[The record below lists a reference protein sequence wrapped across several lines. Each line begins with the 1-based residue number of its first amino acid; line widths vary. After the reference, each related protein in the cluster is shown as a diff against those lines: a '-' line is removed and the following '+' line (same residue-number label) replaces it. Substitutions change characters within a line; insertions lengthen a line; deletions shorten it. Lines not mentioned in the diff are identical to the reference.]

1 MHIVILFLVLM
12 LSCTSGQGQKFEVI
26 DSSVFVPQHKKIVLL
41 KNPSAEKLILFRTNL
56 AVNTDGIPISYH
68 PYDLRGDSIALNSIL
83 NGIFI
88 IRKADGVNLSVPRP
102 KGK

>member
-41 KNPSAEKLILFRTNL
+41 KNPSGRK
-56 AVNTDGIPISYH
+56 TDPFQDEFSGEYGWYSDFLP
-68 PYDLRGDSIALNSIL
+68 PL
-83 NGIFI
+83 
-88 IRKADGVNLSVPRP
+88 
-102 KGK
+102 